1 MKLFTNGC
9 SFTWGAEIPDNEFG
23 ISSMTLD
30 KRLEDLTKY
39 ETFRK
44 EHVWAYFLKDKFDD
58 VEKYDNI
65 AQGGS
70 SNKRIVRTTLDYFLN
85 LIDKGI
91 RVDDYVAVIQ
101 WTDMNRTEVYD
112 ESINDYQYVNH
123 RGVFH
128 PAIKEQIH
136 TNQPYKDFVK
146 GRYTLDE
153 QNFKDEFRNDIILLS
168 SFFDQHGIK
177 YLFCLMQEH
186 SADIPPGYCTDNIVW
201 LGLTKFDSSICSILK
216 RYESEFNRSCFYPE
230 KHPNIL
236 GHKIIAKTVYNRL
249 KELYNL

>member
-9 SFTWGAEIPDNEFG
+9 SFTWGAEILENQFGMSPMPFDN
-23 ISSMTLD
+23 IS
-30 KRLEDLTKY
+30 EDLIKY
-39 ETFRK
+39 ETFRE

-65 AQGGS
+65 ARGGG
-70 SNKRIVRTTLDYFLN
+70 SNKRIVRTTLDYFIN
-85 LIDKGI
+85 LINKGI

-112 ESINDYQYVNH
+112 ESVNDYTYFSV
-123 RGVFH
+123 RGVIY
-128 PAIKEQIH
+128 PDIKDQSH
-136 TNQPYKDFVK
+136 LNYAYKDFVK
-146 GRYTLDE
+146 ERYKLHE

-177 YLFCLMQEH
+177 YLFCLMQER
-186 SADIPPGYCTDNIVW
+186 SAYVQPGYCTDNIVW
-201 LGLTKFDSSICSILK
+201 LGNTKSDSAIDSILT
-216 RYESEFNRSCFYPE
+216 RYESNFNRTCFYPE
-230 KHPNIL
+230 RHPNIL
-236 GHKIIAKTVYNRL
+236 GHKIIAETVYNRL